1 MSDNTRFVVL
11 ASSMTNSTLP
21 MAISI
26 TGETIEQAVSA
37 VNAKED
43 IGWLTVDFLIDYE
56 TRDTYRVFRQD
67 DDSYA
72 LVDNAFESFG
82 PALREPFAPMSLLE
96 EEPCQ
101 LEL

>member
-21 MAISI
+21 LAVPI
-26 TGETIEQAVSA
+26 TGETVEAAVSA
-37 VNAKED
+37 VNAKQD

-82 PALREPFAPMSLLE
+82 PVLGDPFTPMNLSE
-96 EEPCQ
+96 EK
-101 LEL
+101 